1 MFIIIPIWIKL
12 KVFVE
17 NGIRFIYSDRKVK
30 GDEYEKVKFINEDFY
45 RPRVGDHF
53 GFFHQSI

>member
-1 MFIIIPIWIKL
+1 MFIIILIWIKL

-45 RPRVGDHF
+45 RPNFGDYF
-53 GFFHQSI
+53 RFFNQSI